1 VLPATASD
9 CHGRN
14 AALAIACA
22 HRVAG
27 RNERRLQAAVTRALA
42 ETRLPGRMEVVGEH
56 PWVVIDGA
64 HTPASTRAL
73 AEMLNRLPAQ
83 RMHLIVSLTAA
94 RNATAVLAPLLER
107 AHRVVVTNADATRS
121 LDSRRVVAD
130 LIAGGY
136 PASRV
141 TTTLDPRKAVLE
153 TRQALAPRD
162 LLCIAG
168 SMYMAGVARE
178 TLLGDLAAP
187 RPV

>member
-1 VLPATASD
+1 
-9 CHGRN
+9 
-14 AALAIACA
+14 
-22 HRVAG
+22 
-27 RNERRLQAAVTRALA
+27 
-42 ETRLPGRMEVVGEH
+42 
-56 PWVVIDGA
+56 
-64 HTPASTRAL
+64 
-73 AEMLNRLPAQ
+73 MLKSLPAQ
-83 RMHLIVSLTAA
+83 RMHLIVSLSAA
-94 RNATAVLAPLLER
+94 RDATAVLAPLLER

-121 LDSRRVVAD
+121 LDSRRVAAD

-141 TTTLDPRKAVLE
+141 TTTPDPRKAVLE

-168 SMYMAGVARE
+168 SMYLAGVARE